1 MTARKPSEL
10 PSSRAHRPESGTVV
24 LAARR
29 ADLLDNIVADITAN
43 GGTARSVPTDLSDA
57 EQTSALVKTTL
68 DALGRVDVL
77 VNNAGY
83 GPPFALEQMDRTAMR
98 HVFDVNLLAGMQL
111 IAEVTPTMREQG
123 GGRIVNISSCS
134 VRGHQGWHGSHERV
148 HASRTLAV
156 EHSAERDRARV
167 RRHADIRQ
175 VSTSRRA
182 PPGRPEQPLPAVD
195 VRSRR
200 LCRRPTK
207 ECRSSRGGRQSGG
220 QSGDRVLAK
229 DPIFRSQVGA
239 DGGTN
244 VRVPARPRRR
254 PTPTQDV
261 QVGTVGMSARPV
273 KQGPKRVLVTGAA
286 KGIGAAIIHL
296 CIEAGHE
303 VVAVDVDREGLSRLR
318 QELPG
323 IETAV
328 LDVRD
333 LAAWE
338 RVVEAAETQGG
349 PIDVLINNAGVCLP
363 GPCDQVSAEEDRLT
377 VEVNLMGV
385 LHGVRTVLPRF
396 LARNRGHVINVASM
410 AAFSPIPDLAAY
422 SATKHA
428 VRAYTHS
435 CALDHR
441 HVAIDW
447 TLACPS
453 AVETPMLEGMRKRR
467 AGVVVFTEKP

>member
-1 MTARKPSEL
+1 
-10 PSSRAHRPESGTVV
+10 
-24 LAARR
+24 
-29 ADLLDNIVADITAN
+29 
-43 GGTARSVPTDLSDA
+43 
-57 EQTSALVKTTL
+57 
-68 DALGRVDVL
+68 
-77 VNNAGY
+77 
-83 GPPFALEQMDRTAMR
+83 
-98 HVFDVNLLAGMQL
+98 
-111 IAEVTPTMREQG
+111 
-123 GGRIVNISSCS
+123 
-134 VRGHQGWHGSHERV
+134 
-148 HASRTLAV
+148 
-156 EHSAERDRARV
+156 
-167 RRHADIRQ
+167 
-175 VSTSRRA
+175 
-182 PPGRPEQPLPAVD
+182 
-195 VRSRR
+195 
-200 LCRRPTK
+200 
-207 ECRSSRGGRQSGG
+207 
-220 QSGDRVLAK
+220 
-229 DPIFRSQVGA
+229 
-239 DGGTN
+239 
-244 VRVPARPRRR
+244 
-254 PTPTQDV
+254 
-261 QVGTVGMSARPV
+261 
-273 KQGPKRVLVTGAA
+273 
-286 KGIGAAIIHL
+286 
-296 CIEAGHE
+296 
-303 VVAVDVDREGLSRLR
+303 LSRLR

-441 HVAIDW
+441 HAAIDW

-453 AVETPMLEGMRKRR
+453 AVETPMLQGMRKRR
-467 AGVVVFTEKP
+467 AGVVVFTEKPMRPEKIAGAIVDAIRTPRREVLVPSGRGKLLRFIGLFPGLLSRGMDGAEQRGMAALDD